1 MKIFAESELR
11 QYQETLLDD
20 MKRLLHSEEKN
31 RLLNVNET
39 EYIEYLVSKYTIT
52 PLILNREQVH
62 VSDREGNV
70 RVGHHAFDY
79 DLDRSDIKKRQI
91 VCYHLPYSGD
101 TKLLSL
107 SPSSRICWTTEVN
120 IGNNEISFDIVN
132 WNNDVEAIKREAT
145 LILDNLITQAQ
156 NSTNEVK
163 QYNSLLRQRVQ
174 DVFTAR
180 KQEYLKQ
187 SSILES
193 LGVPFKKK
201 GQMPETFSIPIKKQ
215 KPIIQKP
222 ASNSMPYVPEPTLDR
237 ETYKQILKI
246 CHDAGIEIERHPSIY
261 EDKDE
266 ETLRDHFLM
275 ILAPHF
281 ESVTGETFNKQG
293 KTDILIRHEGANVF
307 VGECKFWKGVKA
319 HHKTIDQ
326 LLGYLTWRDS
336 KSAILYFISNKQL
349 EPVLDQIE
357 HMTQEH
363 PCCIKY
369 IGKETH
375 GWYSFQFHLPDD
387 ETRGVSITVLCF
399 HFPASQRVN
408 SEDA

>member
-91 VCYHLPYSGD
+91 VCYHFPYSGD

-201 GQMPETFSIPIKKQ
+201 GQMPETFSI
-215 KPIIQKP
+215 
-222 ASNSMPYVPEPTLDR
+222 L
-237 ETYKQILKI
+237 
-246 CHDAGIEIERHPSIY
+246 
-261 EDKDE
+261 
-266 ETLRDHFLM
+266 
-275 ILAPHF
+275 
-281 ESVTGETFNKQG
+281 
-293 KTDILIRHEGANVF
+293 
-307 VGECKFWKGVKA
+307 
-319 HHKTIDQ
+319 
-326 LLGYLTWRDS
+326 
-336 KSAILYFISNKQL
+336 
-349 EPVLDQIE
+349 
-357 HMTQEH
+357 
-363 PCCIKY
+363 
-369 IGKETH
+369 
-375 GWYSFQFHLPDD
+375 
-387 ETRGVSITVLCF
+387 
-399 HFPASQRVN
+399 
-408 SEDA
+408 